1 MPNVLRNLPSVS
13 ELLESPP
20 LKSLIERLNPST
32 VVSGVRHFLDDMQ
45 AQVRT
50 AAAGVQMPAPAELAM
65 RIAEWLG
72 ADRRPSV
79 LPVINATGNI
89 LHPRLGGSPLADEAL
104 SELAALTRGYA
115 SFEFDLATGS
125 ESASTAAVERLLTKL
140 TGAEA
145 ATVAGN
151 HSGALLVA
159 LAALAAGREVVVARG
174 QVMTIDGGYRLPDLF
189 AASGAVLREAGTAN
203 IAQRDDYATVTTE
216 QTAGYLRIQS
226 PTYALVGTSAATS
239 MVDIVAL
246 ARGRNLTTIECL
258 DAASIIDLTAYGI
271 AGVPVV
277 AESVKAGVDLTIFR
291 GDGFVGGPPCGV
303 IVGRRALVEKITTHP
318 LMRVVRADKL
328 GLAALGGTLRLYEDS
343 QVAERAVPVLSLI
356 ATPLEN
362 LRQRAERIGPQIA
375 ATGVAAVEVIACQSY
390 VAGHEVPGQALA
402 TVVLALTPKQG
413 TAEQLAAA
421 LRLGA
426 PAVAARVS
434 DGRVLMDLRSVMPR
448 EDISL
453 VAAVEAQQQKAM
465 PGDAHE

>member
-50 AAAGVQMPAPAELAM
+50 AAAGVQVPAPAELAM

-89 LHPRLGGSPLADEAL
+89 LHPRVGGAPVADEAL
-104 SELAALTRGYA
+104 SELAALTHGYA
-115 SFEFDLATGS
+115 SFEYDLATGS
-125 ESASTAAVERLLTKL
+125 ESVATAAVERLLTKL

-145 ATVAGN
+145 AAVAGSQ
-151 HSGALLVA
+151 SGALLVT
-159 LAALAAGREVVVARG
+159 LAALAAGREIVVARG
-174 QVMTIDGGYRLPDLF
+174 QVTTIDGGYRLPDLF
-189 AASGAVLREAGTAN
+189 AGSGAVLREAGTAN
-203 IAQRDDYATVTTE
+203 IAHSEDYASVTSE
-216 QTAGYLRIQS
+216 RTAGYLRIQA
-226 PTYALVGTSAATS
+226 PTYAMVGESSAAS
-239 MVDIVAL
+239 MAEILAL
-246 ARGRNLTTIECL
+246 ARGRNLTTIEFL
-258 DAASIIDLTAYGI
+258 DSASIVDLTANGI

-277 AESVKAGVDLTIFR
+277 SESVKGGVDLTIFR

-303 IVGRRALVEKITTHP
+303 IVGRRDLIEKIVAHP
-318 LMRVVRADKL
+318 LMRAIRAEKL
-328 GLAALGGTLRLYEDS
+328 SLAALGGTLRLYEDA

-362 LRQRAERIGPQIA
+362 LRQRAERIGPQMA
-375 ATGVAAVEVIACQSY
+375 ATGVVTVEEIACQSY
-390 VAGHEVPGQALA
+390 VAGHEVPGQALP
-402 TVVLALTPKQG
+402 TIVLALTPKQG

-421 LRLGA
+421 LRLGT
-426 PAVAARVS
+426 PAVVS
-434 DGRVLMDLRSVMPR
+434 RLSEGRVLLDLRSVLPR

-453 VAAVEAQQQKAM
+453 VAAVAAQQIER
-465 PGDAHE
+465 G